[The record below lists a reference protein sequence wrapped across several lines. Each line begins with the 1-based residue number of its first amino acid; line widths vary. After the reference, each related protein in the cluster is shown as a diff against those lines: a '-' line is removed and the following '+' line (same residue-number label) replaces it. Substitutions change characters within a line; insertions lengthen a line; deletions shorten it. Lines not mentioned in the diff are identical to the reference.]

1 MIRPVRLRK
10 YLFLLFCLV
19 ALGLPVAQLLGMI
32 DWSWWIVAAPIWL
45 ICIAVLGGRTL
56 VETLHFPFPSR

>member
-10 YLFLLFCLV
+10 YPLWLFCLV
-19 ALGLPVAQLLGMI
+19 ALGLPVTQLLGMI

-45 ICIAVLGGRTL
+45 ICIVVLGGRTL
-56 VETLHFPFPSR
+56 AETLHFPFPSR